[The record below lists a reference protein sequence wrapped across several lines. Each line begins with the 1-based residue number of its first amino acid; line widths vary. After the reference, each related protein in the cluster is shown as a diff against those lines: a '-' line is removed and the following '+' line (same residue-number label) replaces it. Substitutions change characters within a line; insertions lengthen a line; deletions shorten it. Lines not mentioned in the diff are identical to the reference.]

1 MTVIISIRFIS
12 PKQET
17 KQSGIYKLNY
27 FERRLLL
34 NPKIEKLEKDIE
46 KTTAKIAELQKKVRD
61 MQAQKTE
68 LENADYVAT
77 CRSFK
82 LTPAQLAEFL
92 KTHHLPQETEDDYE
106 D

>member
-1 MTVIISIRFIS
+1 MI
-12 PKQET
+12 
-17 KQSGIYKLNY
+17 
-27 FERRLLL
+27 
-34 NPKIEKLEKDIE
+34 PKIEKLEKDIE
-46 KTTAKIAELQKKVRD
+46 KATAKIAELQKKVRD

-92 KTHHLPQETEDDYE
+92 KTRHLPQETEDDYE

>member
-1 MTVIISIRFIS
+1 MNS
-12 PKQET
+12 
-17 KQSGIYKLNY
+17 
-27 FERRLLL
+27 
-34 NPKIEKLEKDIE
+34 KIEKLEKEIE
-46 KTTAKIAELQKKVRD
+46 KTTARIAELQKKVRD

-82 LTPAQLAEFL
+82 PTPARLAASL
-92 KTHHLPQETEDDYE
+92 QTRHVPQETEDDYE

>member
-1 MTVIISIRFIS
+1 M
-12 PKQET
+12 
-17 KQSGIYKLNY
+17 
-27 FERRLLL
+27 

-46 KTTAKIAELQKKVRD
+46 KATAKIAELQKKVRD

-82 LTPAQLAEFL
+82 LTPAQLP
-92 KTHHLPQETEDDYE
+92 H
-106 D
+106 